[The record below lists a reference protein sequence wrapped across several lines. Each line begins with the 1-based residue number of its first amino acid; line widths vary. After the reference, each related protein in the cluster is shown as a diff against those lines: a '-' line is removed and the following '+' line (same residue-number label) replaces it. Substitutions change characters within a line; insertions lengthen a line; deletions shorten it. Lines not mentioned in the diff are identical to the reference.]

1 MSDDIARR
9 LAALRQHFE
18 NFTISGDGIQVQGSI
33 KEGFVISP
41 GPGGGGVRGG
51 LEVLPDYEIPP
62 PDCECIVDNLEDTYY
77 VTIDRF
83 LPLVVAVQSELTG
96 ASCSDWQWNG
106 QDEDEILIVGM
117 NNLGPEYPGQWQ
129 LTVEPDIVLYK
140 IEGSGPP
147 PDCDIASPIGSYEG
161 DGETGTVSLTP

>member
-51 LEVLPDYEIPP
+51 LEVLPDYE
-62 PDCECIVDNLEDTYY
+62 DACVCSVDNLQGTYY
-77 VTIDRF
+77 MTTDAFAGTVILDSFGTWTTCFDAIY
-83 LPLVVAVQSELTG
+83 AG
-96 ASCSDWQWNG
+96 AS
-106 QDEDEILIVGM
+106 DEDPA
-117 NNLGPEYPGQWQ
+117 NLGFLDFLSPEPTQWQ
-129 LTVEPDIVLYK
+129 VGLDFGPTPVLYK
-140 IEGSGPP
+140 IAGSGGA
-147 PDCDIASPIGSYEG
+147 CDIASPIGHYEG
-161 DGETGTVSLTP
+161 DGYTADVFE